1 MKQFLIP
8 VFVLAMVAPVFAD
21 AEDFGEKMLE
31 RNGSNASAATLAMA
45 ADKLSGD
52 TLDEKLMVGDNAVV
66 TRNSGAISIGHQRLA
81 TEMGVN
87 ASDYS
92 VAELAKMYIGEYD

>member
-1 MKQFLIP
+1 MKLVLIP
-8 VFVLAMVAPVFAD
+8 TFVALMAAPAFAD
-21 AEDFGEKMLE
+21 AEDFGEMMLE

-52 TLDEKLMVGDNAVV
+52 DLDEKLPFGNNEII
-66 TRNSGAISIGHQRLA
+66 TRDQSAISIGHQRLA
-81 TEMGVN
+81 TEMGVS
-87 ASDYS
+87 AADFT